1 MRQIKC
7 PGIRSSSILPH
18 IDQGTINPA
27 ILVAH
32 QTPIRICAARRRLVR
47 AAVQRGGIRG
57 RYTPPRLRP
66 DIVRHYHA
74 VEGSGRM
81 QVLGAEVNIEYRRRI
96 IEHGVPFAGFEAEL
110 LLIDV

>member
-18 IDQGTINPA
+18 IDQRTINPA

-32 QTPIRICAARRRLVR
+32 QTPIRIRAARRRLIR
-47 AAVQRGGIRG
+47 AAIQRGGIRG
-57 RYTPPRLRP
+57 RYPPPRLRP
-66 DIVRHYHA
+66 DIVRHCHA

-81 QVLGAEVNIEYRRRI
+81 QVLGAGVNIEYRRRV

-110 LLIDV
+110 LPLDV